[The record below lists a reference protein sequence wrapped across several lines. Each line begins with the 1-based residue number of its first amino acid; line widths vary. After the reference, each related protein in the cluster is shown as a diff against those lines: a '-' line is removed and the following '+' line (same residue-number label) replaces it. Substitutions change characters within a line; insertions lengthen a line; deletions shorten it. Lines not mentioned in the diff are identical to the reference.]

1 MDENDNIMKVNLAPG
16 VYKVVKEYCSIANI
30 DENEFV
36 NSVMNYFLEEN
47 LIIYDTMRKGYAEM
61 SRINLDICDEFEVCE
76 KEVGAQ
82 F

>member
-47 LIIYDTMRKGYAEM
+47 LIVYDTMRKGYAEM

>member
-47 LIIYDTMRKGYAEM
+47 LIVYDTMA
-61 SRINLDICDEFEVCE
+61 
-76 KEVGAQ
+76 
-82 F
+82 